1 MLKNKIILGTSLI
14 SLFGGYFIYDY
25 TARFHSN
32 YAIMAVIAVMAIAL
46 SIFSFSNEGKRFWNF
61 FGDVKK
67 EFKKIY
73 FPKLPEVIE
82 GLAVVFVFCA
92 VAMSVIWFLDGV
104 FLNLYN
110 SLMN

>member
-67 EFKKIY
+67 EFKKMFSITQIPTCLLVY
-73 FPKLPEVIE
+73 VMEYERCGTPVR
-82 GLAVVFVFCA
+82 VV
-92 VAMSVIWFLDGV
+92 SR
-104 FLNLYN
+104 
-110 SLMN
+110 